1 MSHQTTPHLSQSPDL
16 QDHSQPRHSFFANV
30 RASRKLVR
38 FWWTVLGV
46 CGVLLGFSLAWVG
59 SLNGSFGWVVAL
71 GPWSYD
77 ALHFPGLPPVL
88 FLTLWLV
95 PLTTVLLLGTN
106 IVSRG
111 GRPIFWARIWS
122 WFCIGLSLVVL
133 VTVAVATQ
141 GSFQFFPFLV
151 MGVSLAV
158 AGLGLFARYP
168 DKWVEIVVIQ
178 PRISRRS
185 LLSNLAGMAGLVAI
199 SGGVEAWLVG
209 QFQRVGTS
217 RIAYTLPGATN
228 NDSLYSYAFAWT
240 PQNAFVMAQYQDAQ
254 NNPLDIWEIAP
265 TTRHLGTAGPEFFYN
280 GAAFAPN
287 GRWLV
292 VTCSNE
298 LYQTT
303 SFIWDL
309 QTGASI
315 PTTFGS
321 PRISWSPDSSRLVG
335 RDSNT
340 ISGLV
345 IWDVAHNRQLA
356 LYQVPETDGIPSRV
370 AWSPNGQWIVVQELP
385 KVTTVRLYEV
395 QTGRLVWTR
404 TVGPHYQTLDG
415 TGVHIAS
422 LAWSPDSR
430 YLALPLT
437 GSVFIDDPVTMYPV
451 IIWDVVAQREVF
463 SYTRHLGGAN
473 AVAWSPDGQYVAS
486 GGTSDATVQVWHAQT
501 GNVVFTFRGHQ
512 ESVSDQE
519 PILYVGWSPDG
530 ATIASADAHK
540 VLVWDAPTR

>member
-1 MSHQTTPHLSQSPDL
+1 MT
-16 QDHSQPRHSFFANV
+16 
-30 RASRKLVR
+30 
-38 FWWTVLGV
+38 
-46 CGVLLGFSLAWVG
+46 WVS
-59 SLNGSFGWVVAL
+59 SLNGSSGWVVTL

-77 ALHFPGLPPVL
+77 ALHFPGFPPVL

-95 PLTTVLLLGTN
+95 LLTTVLLLGMN

-133 VTVAVATQ
+133 VTVAVASQ
-141 GSFQFFPFLV
+141 GRFQFFPFLV
-151 MGVSLAV
+151 MGVSLVV
-158 AGLGLFARYP
+158 AGLGLFARHP
-168 DKWVEIVVIQ
+168 DEWSEIVVIQ

-185 LLSNLAGMAGLVAI
+185 LLSHLAGMAGLVAI
-199 SGGVEAWLVG
+199 SGGVETWLVG
-209 QFQRVGTS
+209 QLQRGRTS
-217 RIAYTLPGATN
+217 RIAYTLPGTIN
-228 NDSLYSYAFAWT
+228 DDSLYSYAAFAWT
-240 PQNAFVMAQYQDAQ
+240 PQNTFVIAQYQADPAQ
-254 NNPLDIWEIAP
+254 NTPLDIWEIAP
-265 TTRHLGTAGPEFFYN
+265 TTRHLGTAGPEFSYD

-292 VTCSNE
+292 VACSSASYD
-298 LYQTT
+298 LT

-315 PTTFGS
+315 PAAFQS
-321 PRISWSPDSSRLVG
+321 PMISWSPDSSRLVG
-335 RDSNT
+335 QDQNT
-340 ISGLV
+340 LRGLV

-356 LYQVPETDGIPSRV
+356 LYQVPEGDGIPRRV
-370 AWSPNGQWIVVQELP
+370 AWSPNGQWIVVQEFP
-385 KVTTVRLYEV
+385 NVTTVRLYEV
-395 QTGRLVWTR
+395 QTGRLVWTQ
-404 TVGPHYQTLDG
+404 TVEPHYQTLDG
-415 TGVHIAS
+415 EGVHIAS

-437 GSVFIDDPVTMYPV
+437 FQEDPVTMYPV

-486 GGTSDATVQVWHAQT
+486 GGTLDATVQVWHAQT

-512 ESVSDQE
+512 ESVSYQE
-519 PILYVGWSPDG
+519 PIVYVGWSPDG